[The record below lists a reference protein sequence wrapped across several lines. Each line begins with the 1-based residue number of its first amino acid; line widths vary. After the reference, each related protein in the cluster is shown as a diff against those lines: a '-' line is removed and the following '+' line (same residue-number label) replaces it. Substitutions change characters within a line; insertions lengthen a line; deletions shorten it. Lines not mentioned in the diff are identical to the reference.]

1 MSNDLIK
8 KIKVHKIDVNEILF
22 SQYLFSELL
31 SNSYYKIHQNG
42 LRDSWFPERLFHYIL
57 YKKPT
62 NQKKTKTQIIHILS
76 KPSWVDFSKTCQ
88 LSQFKAKNYLARNC
102 KNQMFFDDQLIILT
116 AYTVSLSYIVT
127 QFWT

>member
-1 MSNDLIK
+1 MAFEIHGFLRG
-8 KIKVHKIDVNEILF
+8 VNLGHEKQIVQAISLHLVYIRNP
-22 SQYLFSELL
+22 QIR
-31 SNSYYKIHQNG
+31 KPQN
-42 LRDSWFPERLFHYIL
+42 
-57 YKKPT
+57 T
-62 NQKKTKTQIIHILS
+62 NNPYSFKTFLGR
-76 KPSWVDFSKTCQ
+76 FFKTCQ

>member
-1 MSNDLIK
+1 MAFEIHGFLRGVNLGHEKQIVQAISLHL
-8 KIKVHKIDVNEILF
+8 VWETHKSKN
-22 SQYLFSELL
+22 
-31 SNSYYKIHQNG
+31 
-42 LRDSWFPERLFHYIL
+42 P
-57 YKKPT
+57 
-62 NQKKTKTQIIHILS
+62 KTQIIHILS

-127 QFWT
+127 QFRT